1 MRVKAILILL
11 FVLGG
16 MALKAQNSPE
26 PIDIVQLEYYL
37 NYNPDTATAVNL
49 GIENSP
55 DLDIDAI
62 LDLSDLPTGLNMISI
77 RVKDSTGIWSH
88 LAHRFIY
95 KLARRESDLT
105 HLCYLFDQNPGTL
118 QSIPLSQSSL
128 NAWFLE
134 GSIQFP
140 FGSTAGWHTLSTWVV
155 DTSGIASHT
164 CNRIIYHTPQT
175 QHHLTQFRWYF
186 TGPDANPELL
196 YTHDLQAGSNDI
208 TEDLILSLPDLTPN
222 EEYCLHFSAIS
233 EDGTPSHR
241 ASYSFTYHF
250 QVENLTINLA
260 ANTITLAWDA
270 IPNAVRYRV
279 ERKSD
284 PLAEGTWV
292 ETSNNTISLQASGDK
307 EFFRVKAEK

>member
-118 QSIPLSQSSL
+118 QS
-128 NAWFLE
+128 
-134 GSIQFP
+134 
-140 FGSTAGWHTLSTWVV
+140 
-155 DTSGIASHT
+155 
-164 CNRIIYHTPQT
+164 
-175 QHHLTQFRWYF
+175 
-186 TGPDANPELL
+186 
-196 YTHDLQAGSNDI
+196 
-208 TEDLILSLPDLTPN
+208 
-222 EEYCLHFSAIS
+222 
-233 EDGTPSHR
+233 
-241 ASYSFTYHF
+241 
-250 QVENLTINLA
+250 
-260 ANTITLAWDA
+260 
-270 IPNAVRYRV
+270 
-279 ERKSD
+279 
-284 PLAEGTWV
+284 
-292 ETSNNTISLQASGDK
+292 
-307 EFFRVKAEK
+307 